1 MRVEEAIDTH
11 FKHKLRR
18 DHAMELQQQKP
29 RSRRSLVAAKGRWM
43 RSPHKLQGK
52 INVLMGSSHVSAGP
66 SIAQG
71 VRLSTHEGRSVSKAG
86 AH

>member
-29 RSRRSLVAAKGRWM
+29 RSRRSLVAAKGR
-43 RSPHKLQGK
+43 
-52 INVLMGSSHVSAGP
+52 
-66 SIAQG
+66 
-71 VRLSTHEGRSVSKAG
+71 
-86 AH
+86 